1 LGGKLGRPYEDD
13 PDVVARPRRPLARG
27 GARLVRPEA
36 QRARDRGDARGI
48 TRGIDGDDTDRAPSH
63 HFHRMAIDARLPADW
78 TPVRADPSRCLTPQ
92 ERGVIEALE
101 MERRCATRNG
111 GWENIDASQLR
122 HAQDMTR
129 WLVEQRKGDLARG
142 GGRAGRLG
150 RQAPA

>member
-13 PDVVARPRRPLARG
+13 RDVVARPRRPLARG
-27 GARLVRPEA
+27 GARLVRPEP

-63 HFHRMAIDARLPADW
+63 HFHRMAIDARLRADW
-78 TPVRADPSRCLTPQ
+78 TPVRADPSRYLTPQ

-111 GWENIDASQLR
+111 GWGTS
-122 HAQDMTR
+122 TR
-129 WLVEQRKGDLARG
+129 RTCATR
-142 GGRAGRLG
+142 RT
-150 RQAPA
+150 